1 MRKLSNTFFLV
12 STIIAGI
19 LSLGIALAWMLPM
32 YLIGYKKAKV
42 DHEPHIALGVCSIL
56 FG

>member
-1 MRKLSNTFFLV
+1 
-12 STIIAGI
+12 
-19 LSLGIALAWMLPM
+19 M

-56 FG
+56 FGWIFGIVAGILLLCDPKGNKSV